1 MDSEYKKEDFLL
13 LVGKQI
19 DKIRMKKDI
28 SYGKIAKGCNIDSSD
43 ISKIAKGQVNIML
56 SSVLELSKG
65 LDIHPK
71 ELFDFEIDLEKD

>member
-19 DKIRMKKDI
+19 DKIRMKKGF

-71 ELFDFEIDLEKD
+71 ELFDFNFESD

>member
-1 MDSEYKKEDFLL
+1 MDLEYKKEDFLL

-19 DKIRMKKDI
+19 DIIRKEKGF
-28 SYGKIAKGCNIDSSD
+28 SYSRIAKGCNIDSSD

-71 ELFDFEIDLEKD
+71 DLFDFDFEIDND

>member
-1 MDSEYKKEDFLL
+1 MDLEYKKEDFLL
-13 LVGKQI
+13 LVGTQI
-19 DKIRMKKDI
+19 EKIRKEKNL

-65 LDIHPK
+65 LNIHPK
-71 ELFDFEIDLEKD
+71 ELFDFELEKE

>member
-1 MDSEYKKEDFLL
+1 MDSEYKKEDFLI

-19 DKIRMKKDI
+19 DKIRKEKNL
-28 SYGKIAKGCNIDSSD
+28 SYGKIAKECNIDSSD

-71 ELFDFEIDLEKD
+71 ELFKFDID